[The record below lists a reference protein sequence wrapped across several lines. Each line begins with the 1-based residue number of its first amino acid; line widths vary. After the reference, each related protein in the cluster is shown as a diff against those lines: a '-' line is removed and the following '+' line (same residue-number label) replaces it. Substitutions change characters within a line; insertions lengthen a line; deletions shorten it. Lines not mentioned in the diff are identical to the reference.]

1 MLRAVRES
9 KIVHARYE
17 PRRATIGKRMARMGG
32 GASSPPFAESCA
44 NAPCRSALSRGLPSQ
59 AQWMR
64 SPLPD
69 AHVRLVLASDSTLVR
84 ANMCPSS
91 QSVCAGR
98 GCIQTL
104 TTRYKPLVLKQT

>member
-1 MLRAVRES
+1 MPGLCLA
-9 KIVHARYE
+9 E
-17 PRRATIGKRMARMGG
+17 PQAHSSNGG
-32 GASSPPFAESCA
+32 WGVFAASADYCA
-44 NAPCRSALSRGLPSQ
+44 NSPCCSALSRGLPSE

-64 SPLPD
+64 PPLPD

-98 GCIQTL
+98 GLQPDFDHSL
-104 TTRYKPLVLKQT
+104 EPLVLKQP